1 MKQPKGKESFSFIAH
16 ARVPLTSLINFGGKE
31 YRAVDEKDDLLLFLQ
46 NTLIWNVITVKKLS
60 IYFLDNTAN

>member
-1 MKQPKGKESFSFIAH
+1 MKQPKGKESFSCIAH

-46 NTLIWNVITVKKLS
+46 NTLI
-60 IYFLDNTAN
+60 